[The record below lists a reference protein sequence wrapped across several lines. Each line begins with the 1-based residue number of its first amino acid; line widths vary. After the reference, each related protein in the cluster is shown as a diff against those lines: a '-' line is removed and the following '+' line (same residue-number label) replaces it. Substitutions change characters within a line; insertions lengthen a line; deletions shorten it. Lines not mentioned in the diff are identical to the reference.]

1 MSDENN
7 SQNPSQADQNTTAPN
22 AGHETP
28 VDAKL
33 QEALQL
39 ADKYKNDFL
48 YLRAEFE
55 NYKRNAIKER
65 SDILKYS
72 GEKFIRDFLEVMD
85 NFERALETEVKAEN
99 FETFKKGV
107 QMISTELKNILQKH
121 SVVEVPAEG
130 AAFDPLVHEALGSEP
145 TDSIEPGFIARVFK
159 KPYKLHDKLIRIGQ
173 VIVARKP
180 E

>member
-7 SQNPSQADQNTTAPN
+7 SQNTQNSEAATMSEATHEAADDT
-22 AGHETP
+22 
-28 VDAKL
+28 KL
-33 QEALQL
+33 QEIQQA
-39 ADKYKNDFL
+39 AEKYKNDFL

-55 NYKRNAIKER
+55 NYKRNTIKER

-85 NFERALETEVKAEN
+85 NFDRALESEVNSEN
-99 FETFKKGV
+99 FENFKKGV
-107 QMISTELKNILQKH
+107 QMISSELKNLLEKH
-121 SVVEVPAEG
+121 SVKEVPAQG
-130 AAFDPLVHEALGSEP
+130 QPFDPLVHEALGSEP
-145 TDSIEPGFIARVFK
+145 TNQVEPGFIARVFK

-173 VIVARKP
+173 VIVAKKP